1 MKKEI
6 RFWLWMIFVMFLGG
20 FLNYITKEGYVLCCC
35 YILLITIAKVQWLKG
50 D

>member
-6 RFWLWMIFVMFLGG
+6 RFWIWMIFVMFLGG
-20 FLNYITKEGYVLCCC
+20 VLNYRAKEGYVLCCC
-35 YILLITIAKVQWLKG
+35 YILLITIAKEQWLKE

>member
-6 RFWLWMIFVMFLGG
+6 RFWIWMIFVMFLGD
-20 FLNYITKEGYVLCCC
+20 FLNYITKEGHVLCCC
-35 YILLITIAKVQWLKG
+35 YILLITIAKEQWLKN